1 MQAKLQKSI
10 KGIKLG
16 NQGCSFTHLFLL
28 MIPCFS
34 SKMIKT
40 PVVTLKESLI
50 GTVIS
55 LDNTLTIINL
65 IYIALQTC
73 LRRNKCPSQNLQVLS
88 RLQVNTW
95 VSISSSEEEELLT
108 FKTWLSDFS
117 LNYKVGTPN
126 FCPKLAE
133 LLLFLLYFKPCPF
146 TPFPALGSLKL
157 FVRS

>member
-1 MQAKLQKSI
+1 MCDNCQLHSTHQRKPHTMFQTRQRSQTGGPPFPLSFSNVCYVLSVPLMQAELQKSI

-55 LDNTLTIINL
+55 LDNALTIINL

-73 LRRNKCPSQNLQVLS
+73 LRRNKCPCL
-88 RLQVNTW
+88 
-95 VSISSSEEEELLT
+95 
-108 FKTWLSDFS
+108 KTSKS
-117 LNYKVGTPN
+117 
-126 FCPKLAE
+126 CPDSK
-133 LLLFLLYFKPCPF
+133 
-146 TPFPALGSLKL
+146 
-157 FVRS
+157 